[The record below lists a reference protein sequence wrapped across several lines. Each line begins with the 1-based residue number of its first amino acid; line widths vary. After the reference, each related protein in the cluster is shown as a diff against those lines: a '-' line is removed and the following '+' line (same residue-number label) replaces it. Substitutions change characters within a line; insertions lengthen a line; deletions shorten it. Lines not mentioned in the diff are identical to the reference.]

1 MTSFIFRVFAASDF
15 SQKKPL
21 YFFDSGPF
29 WAQFWNLWGN
39 NSSKPCLIERELWS
53 ELVLIV
59 LQMPFKAFVRTEFLT
74 LTALT
79 QILSFWSN
87 FYRNL
92 PSKDGRNQ
100 KELSDYPNQSKSR
113 PYILLVFNENYN

>member
-1 MTSFIFRVFAASDF
+1 MTSFILRVFAASDF

-21 YFFDSGPF
+21 YFFGSGPF
-29 WAQFWNLWGN
+29 WAQFWNLWCN